1 MQYCVL
7 IELGQTTVTF
17 SAYTEGADGF
27 APYGDVPRPLAVW
40 FSGSSVIIGRDAEEQ
55 AVKGTPNAFRDL
67 FSQMKSVGHFDYANE
82 TFDYSKLVLF
92 TLRAGIKEF
101 FCDRLLNS
109 QGSLEDNVS
118 SLPLILMFGS
128 DMDDDKCAVVES
140 QLRDNGFGNVVRV
153 NEDDYI
159 LRSLPAI
166 YSKGTLILSSDG
178 NSLFG
183 DVYDGRK
190 HMSSFVLPEAGRD
203 PRVDKLA
210 KLIWERSK
218 AENDWLDSVKE
229 YPELQKAANRF
240 IASDEAEYSGDI
252 LLSNGQRYPY
262 YLNKDDMRQL
272 SNAGDTEFLNSLFAH
287 VSDFVQRKE
296 CCVVLKGLAASNKY
310 LQEKLKP
317 EFATVLS
324 DKNLIEA
331 SRNLLLE
338 ECKARNF
345 QFSDGSRKE
354 SKPAPKA
361 VAAAPFVQP
370 VASGCVEPTKR
381 DERDFKFLKHEVET
395 LLANGRRA
403 RAEQAVH
410 DFLQSMA
417 ERGIKAFDSE
427 AADLLGK
434 VSVTSAVEPT
444 GMERRAMRVLEATV
458 STCLSNGQA
467 AKAAAE
473 IAAFRKEMQAKGITA
488 FDSDLDKMAKQTAS
502 ASPAKKSEPKP
513 AASAAKAP
521 KVQTV
526 SEGVRLM
533 RSGSLNEAREW
544 FRANAMTDCA
554 DDCTA
559 IIRWERVAKVYK
571 SELEPSAGVLTPD
584 MAKSRLKEINEKM
597 ALFKKYGLD
606 CAELSQMAND
616 YKQVK

>member
-27 APYGDVPRPLAVW
+27 VPYGAAPRPLAVW

-55 AVKGTPNAFRDL
+55 AVKGTPNAFRNL

-82 TFDYSKLVLF
+82 TFDYNKLVLF
-92 TLRAGIKEF
+92 TLRTGIKEF
-101 FCDRLLNS
+101 FSDRLLNS

-118 SLPLILMFGS
+118 TLPLILMFGS

-153 NEDDYI
+153 YEDDYI

-166 YSKGTLILSSDG
+166 YSKGALILSSDG

-183 DVYDGRK
+183 DVYVGRK

-210 KLIWERSK
+210 RLIWERSN
-218 AENDWLDSVKE
+218 AESDWLEFDKE
-229 YPELQKAANRF
+229 KTELQKAANRF
-240 IASDEAEYSGDI
+240 IASDEATFDGDI
-252 LLSNGQRYPY
+252 LMSNGSSYHY
-262 YLNKDDMRQL
+262 FLDKADMQQL
-272 SNAGDTEFLNSLFAH
+272 RNAGETEFINSLFAH

-317 EFATVLS
+317 EFSTVLS
-324 DKNLIEA
+324 DKNLTEA
-331 SRNLLLE
+331 SRRLLLE

-354 SKPAPKA
+354 SKPAPKI
-361 VAAAPFVQP
+361 VAAAPFAQP
-370 VASGCVEPTKR
+370 IASGNVEPTKR

-410 DFLQSMA
+410 DFLQSMS
-417 ERGIKAFDSE
+417 ERGVKAFDSE

-444 GMERRAMRVLEATV
+444 GMERRAMRVLEASV
-458 STCLSNGQA
+458 STYLNNGQA

-473 IAAFRKEMQAKGITA
+473 IAAFRNEMQSKGITA
-488 FDSDLDKMAKQTAS
+488 FDVDLDKMAKQTAS
-502 ASPAKKSEPKP
+502 PASAKGAPKP
-513 AASAAKAP
+513 ASAVKAP
-521 KVQTV
+521 KGQSV

-533 RSGSLNEAREW
+533 RSGNFKEAREW

>member
-1 MQYCVL
+1 MQYCVM

-17 SAYTEGADGF
+17 SGYTEGADGF
-27 APYGDVPRPLAVW
+27 VPYGAVPRPLAVW
-40 FSGSSVIIGRDAEEQ
+40 FCGSSVIIGRDAEEQ
-55 AVKGTPNAFRDL
+55 AVKGTPNAFRNL
-67 FSQMKSVGHFDYANE
+67 FDQMKKVGHFDYANE
-82 TFDYSKLVLF
+82 TYDDLSKLVLF

-101 FCDRLLNS
+101 FSDRLLNS

-118 SLPLILMFGS
+118 TLPLILAFGS
-128 DMDDDKCAVVES
+128 DMDDDKCVVVES
-140 QLRDNGFGNVVRV
+140 QLRDNGFGNLVRV

-178 NSLFG
+178 NSLFVA
-183 DVYDGRK
+183 VYVGRK
-190 HMSSFVLPEAGRD
+190 HKSSFVLSKAGRD

-210 KLIWERSK
+210 GLIWERSDAK
-218 AENDWLDSVKE
+218 NEYLEFDKE
-229 YPELQKAANRF
+229 KTELQKAANRF
-240 IASDEAEYSGDI
+240 MASDEATFDGDI
-252 LLSNGQRYPY
+252 LMSDGHHYHY
-262 YLNKDDMRQL
+262 YLDKADMQQL
-272 SNAGDTEFLNSLFAH
+272 SSAGDTEFLNSLFAN
-287 VSDFVQRKE
+287 VSDFVQPKE

-317 EFATVLS
+317 EFSTVLS

-331 SRNLLLE
+331 SRSLLLE

-345 QFSDGSRKE
+345 QFSDGLRKE

-361 VAAAPFVQP
+361 AAAAPFAQP
-370 VASGCVEPTKR
+370 VASGNVEPTKR

-417 ERGIKAFDSE
+417 ERGVKAFDSE

-444 GMERRAMRVLEATV
+444 GIERRAMRVLEATV
-458 STCLSNGQA
+458 STYLNNGQA

-473 IAAFRKEMQAKGITA
+473 IAAFRKEMQSKGITA
-488 FDSDLDKMAKQTAS
+488 FDVDLDKLAKQTAS
-502 ASPAKKSEPKP
+502 PTSAKSAPKP
-513 AASAAKAP
+513 ASAVKAP
-521 KVQTV
+521 KGQSV

-533 RSGSLNEAREW
+533 RCGNFKEAREW

>member
-1 MQYCVL
+1 MQYCVM

-17 SAYTEGADGF
+17 SGYTEGADGF
-27 APYGDVPRPLAVW
+27 APYGAAPRPLAVW

-55 AVKGTPNAFRDL
+55 AVKGTPNAFCDL
-67 FSQMKSVGHFDYANE
+67 FSQMMSVGHFDYANE
-82 TFDYSKLVLF
+82 TLDYSKLVLF

-101 FCDRLLNS
+101 FSDRLLNS

-118 SLPLILMFGS
+118 TLPLILMFGS

-153 NEDDYI
+153 YEDDYI

-183 DVYDGRK
+183 DVYVGRK
-190 HMSSFVLPEAGRD
+190 HMSSFVLSEAGRD

-210 KLIWERSK
+210 RLIWERAN
-218 AENDWLDSVKE
+218 AETEYLEFDKE
-229 YPELQKAANRF
+229 KVELQKAANRF
-240 IASDEAEYSGDI
+240 IASDEATFDGVI
-252 LLSNGQRYPY
+252 LMSNGEHYHY
-262 YLNKDDMRQL
+262 YLDKADMQQL

-296 CCVVLKGLAASNKY
+296 CCVVLKGLAATNKY

-317 EFATVLS
+317 EFSAVLS

-331 SRNLLLE
+331 SRSLLLE

-361 VAAAPFVQP
+361 AAAASFAQP
-370 VASGCVEPTKR
+370 IASGNVEPTKR

-458 STCLSNGQA
+458 STYLNNGQA

-473 IAAFRKEMQAKGITA
+473 IAVFRKEMQSKGITA
-488 FDSDLDKMAKQTAS
+488 FDSDLDKLAKQTAS
-502 ASPAKKSEPKP
+502 PSPAKSEPKP
-513 AASAAKAP
+513 ASAVKAP
-521 KVQTV
+521 KGQSV

-533 RSGSLNEAREW
+533 RSGNFKEAREW

-584 MAKSRLKEINEKM
+584 MAKSRLNEINEKM

>member
-1 MQYCVL
+1 M

-27 APYGDVPRPLAVW
+27 VPYGAAPRPLAVW

-101 FCDRLLNS
+101 FSGRLLNT
-109 QGSLEDNVS
+109 QGALEDNVG

-128 DMDDDKCAVVES
+128 DMEDDKCAVVES
-140 QLRDNGFGNVVRV
+140 QLRDNGFGNVMRAY
-153 NEDDYI
+153 EDDYI
-159 LRSLPAI
+159 LRSLPDF
-166 YSKGTLILSSDG
+166 YPKGTLILSSDG

-183 DVYDGRK
+183 DVYVGRK
-190 HMSSFVLPEAGRD
+190 HMSSFVLPEAGCD

-210 KLIWERSK
+210 KLIWDRTN
-218 AENDWLDSVKE
+218 AEAVWLDFSKE
-229 YPELQKAANRF
+229 YPALQKLANRF
-240 IASDEAEYSGDI
+240 IAAGEADFDGDV
-252 LLSNGQRYPY
+252 LLSNGEHYHY
-262 YLNKDDMRQL
+262 WLVKDDMQQL
-272 SNAGDTEFLNSLFAH
+272 SNAGDAEFLNSLFAH

-317 EFATVLS
+317 EFSSVLA
-324 DKNLIEA
+324 DKSLIEA
-331 SRNLLLE
+331 SRSLLLE

-345 QFSDGSRKE
+345 KFSDGPRKE
-354 SKPAPKA
+354 AKPAPKV
-361 VAAAPFVQP
+361 VAAPPSVQP
-370 VASGCVEPTKR
+370 VVSGSVEPSKR
-381 DERDFKFLKHEVET
+381 DERDFKVLKHEVET
-395 LLANGRRA
+395 LLTNGRRA

-417 ERGIKAFDSE
+417 ERGVSAFDSE

-458 STCLSNGQA
+458 STYLSNGQA

-473 IAAFRKEMQAKGITA
+473 IAAFRKEVQAKGITA
-488 FDSDLDKMAKQTAS
+488 FDSDLDKMAKRTAS
-502 ASPAKKSEPKP
+502 SSPAKSAPKP
-513 AASAAKAP
+513 ASADKAN
-521 KVQTV
+521 KGQTV

-533 RSGSLNEAREW
+533 RIGNLKEAREW
-544 FRANAMTDCA
+544 FRSCGMTDSA
-554 DDCTA
+554 DDCTS

-584 MAKSRLKEINEKM
+584 MAMSRLKEISEKM
-597 ALFKKYGLD
+597 ALLKKYGLD
-606 CAELSQMAND
+606 CAELSQMVND
-616 YKQVK
+616 YKRIK